1 MVTPAILFA
10 ANPKAKALLPEEDRL
25 GDVQAHINFLTVNKL
40 KSINWNLIRNF
51 RKSSALLDYY
61 SKIQIGYI
69 YNVPDKAVT
78 YKCKVNWIKQGSEI
92 SEADREYYPEWRNN
106 NPDKEWI
113 VLNLSEFK
121 RLEKVEWSPCTKF
134 NLFSTSNKIKTF
146 YVINYYIVESV

>member
-10 ANPKAKALLPEEDRL
+10 ANPKAKALLPEEYRL
-25 GDVQAHINFLTVNKL
+25 GDVQAHIKFLTDNKL
-40 KSINWNLIRNF
+40 KSINWNLIRQF
-51 RKSSALLDYY
+51 REGSALLDYF
-61 SKIQIGYI
+61 SKIQIGHI

-92 SEADREYYPEWRNN
+92 SEADKEYYPEWRNN

-121 RLEKVEWSPCTKF
+121 RLEKEKWLSCTDF
-134 NLFSTSNKIKTF
+134 NLFSTGNSIKTY
-146 YVINYYIVESV
+146 YVINYYVVEAF